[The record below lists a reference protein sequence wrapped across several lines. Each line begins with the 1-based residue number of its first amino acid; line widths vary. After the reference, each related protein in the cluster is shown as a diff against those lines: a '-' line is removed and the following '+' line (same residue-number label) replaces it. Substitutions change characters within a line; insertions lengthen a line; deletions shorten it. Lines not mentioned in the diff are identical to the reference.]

1 MLKGQYEDVVQ
12 DGKDIKIQLEEQLQ
26 ISCKYENRI
35 KQYEN
40 EFDKYF
46 TESMHDLWQGF
57 DKKKEFGNAEI
68 TK

>member
-26 ISCKYENRI
+26 ISCKYENTI

-46 TESMHDLWQGF
+46 TESMHDLWQDF
-57 DKKKEFGNAEI
+57 DKKQEFDNAEI